1 MEAQCAGWA
10 AHAMTRVVVI
20 CEGQTEETFVRD
32 VLEPH
37 FSPFGLYLNA
47 QTIETSPGHRGGA
60 LNYDRVKVQL
70 RNTLRQR
77 SAPVVTTFFD
87 LYRLD
92 KRFPGFDA
100 AMAKGAM
107 DVKIGALNLALATD
121 VVALAECDPARFIPH
136 IQPHEFEALLFSDVV
151 TLTGVERNWVRHT
164 AVLST
169 IRRDADTPEH
179 INDRPET
186 KPAAHLERL
195 LKSPR
200 FSKLDHGPIAA
211 ARMGL
216 PCIEQECLH
225 FAAWLQRI
233 RALLP

>member
-1 MEAQCAGWA
+1 
-10 AHAMTRVVVI
+10 MTRIVVI

-37 FSPFGLYLNA
+37 FSPSGLYLDA

-60 LNYDRVKVQL
+60 LNYDRVQRQL
-70 RNTLRQR
+70 RNTLRQK

-92 KRFPGFDA
+92 KRFPGFDT
-100 AMAKGAM
+100 AMAKSSMEAK
-107 DVKIGALNLALATD
+107 VQALNAALAAD
-121 VVALAECDPARFIPH
+121 IVALTECDPARFIPH
-136 IQPHEFEALLFSDVV
+136 IQPYEFEALLFSDVA
-151 TLTGVERNWVRHT
+151 TLTSVERSWARNTVE
-164 AVLST
+164 LST
-169 IRRDADTPEH
+169 IRQQAQTPEH
-179 INDRPET
+179 INDQPET

-200 FSKLDHGPIAA
+200 FSKVDHGPIAA

-216 PCIEQECLH
+216 PCLERECLH
-225 FAAWLQRI
+225 FAVWLQKI
-233 RALLP
+233 RSLAK